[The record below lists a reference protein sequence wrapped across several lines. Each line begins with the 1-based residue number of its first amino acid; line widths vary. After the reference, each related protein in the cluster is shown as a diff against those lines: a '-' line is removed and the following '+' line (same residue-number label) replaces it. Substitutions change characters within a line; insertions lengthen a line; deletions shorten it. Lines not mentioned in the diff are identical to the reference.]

1 MSLPTGPR
9 AAEAELSPATHAPT
23 RRGPWPR
30 LLLTWP
36 GAALLVLFVF
46 PLLVIVAVSFFRR
59 VQTAFFEVGF
69 VGQNYANAL
78 TPFYLD
84 RLWVSVAIAL
94 VASLVCLLVG
104 LPFTY
109 LLTRLPRRRQVPYLV
124 LVLAS
129 LSLSEVIV
137 AFSWSLMLSR
147 TSGVSNLLVWLGLL
161 DTPQA
166 WSPGLA
172 AVLLALVFIALPLT
186 VLTFYPT
193 VSRLEPE
200 LMEAATTM
208 GASPLRG
215 FVTVVLPLLRRAVAG
230 AFALVFI
237 YVLGAYVIP
246 QTLGR
251 PAQWTFPVHITDQA
265 VLKSNLPLAAALA
278 VVLLLATAVV
288 AGVILALSSGR
299 RRGAA

>member
-1 MSLPTGPR
+1 MNSSR
-9 AAEAELSPATHAPT
+9 ATPASPPSS
-23 RRGPWPR
+23 RRDPWPHVIIA
-30 LLLTWP
+30 WP
-36 GAALLVLFVF
+36 TAALLVLFVL
-46 PLLVIVAVSFFRR
+46 PLLAVVAVSFFKR

-69 VGQNYANAL
+69 VFSNYSSAL
-78 TPFYLD
+78 TPFHLE
-84 RLWVSVAIAL
+84 RLWVSLLIAL
-94 VASLVCLLVG
+94 VAALTCLVVG

-109 LLTRLPRRRQVPYLV
+109 LITRLPRRRQVPYLV

-147 TSGVSNLLVWLGLL
+147 TSGLSNLLVWLGLMSS
-161 DTPQA
+161 PQA

-186 VLTFYPT
+186 VLTLYPT
-193 VSRLEPE
+193 VSRLNPE
-200 LMEAATTM
+200 LLEAASTM
-208 GASPLRG
+208 GAAPLKG
-215 FVTVVLPLLRRAVAG
+215 FVTVILPLLRGALAG
-230 AFALVFI
+230 SFALVFI

-251 PAQWTFPVHITDQA
+251 PAQWTLPVQITDQA

-278 VVLLLATAVV
+278 VLLLVASAVV
-288 AGVILALSSGR
+288 SVIILRFGSGDVVE
-299 RRGAA
+299 AS

>member
-1 MSLPTGPR
+1 MIDARTAS
-9 AAEAELSPATHAPT
+9 SAPPKP
-23 RRGPWPR
+23 RRGPWPH
-30 LLLTWP
+30 LIIAWP
-36 GAALLVLFVF
+36 TAALLVLFLL
-46 PLLVIVAVSFFRR
+46 PLLAVVAVSFFKR

-69 VGQNYANAL
+69 VFTNYSSAL
-78 TPFYLD
+78 TPFHLE
-84 RLWVSVAIAL
+84 RLWVSLLIAL
-94 VASLVCLLVG
+94 VAALACLIVG

-109 LLTRLPRRRQVPYLV
+109 LITRMPRRRQVPYLV

-147 TSGVSNLLVWLGLL
+147 TSGLSNLLVWLGLIGS
-161 DTPQA
+161 PQA

-186 VLTFYPT
+186 VLTLYPT
-193 VSRLEPE
+193 VSRLNPE
-200 LMEAATTM
+200 LLEAASTM
-208 GASPLRG
+208 GATPVRG
-215 FVTVVLPLLRRAVAG
+215 FVTVVLPLLRSALAG
-230 AFALVFI
+230 SFALVFI

-251 PAQWTFPVHITDQA
+251 PAQWTLPVQITDQA

-278 VVLLLATAVV
+278 VVLLLASAVV
-288 AGVILALSSGR
+288 SVLIIRLGAGR
-299 RRGAA
+299 RVEAG